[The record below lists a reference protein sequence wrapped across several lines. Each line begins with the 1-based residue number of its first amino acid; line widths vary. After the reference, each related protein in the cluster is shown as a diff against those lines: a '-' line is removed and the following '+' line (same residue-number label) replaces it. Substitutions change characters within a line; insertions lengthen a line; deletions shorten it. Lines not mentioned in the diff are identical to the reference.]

1 VVGMDVIKLTGRD
14 VQRHPMITSILDL
27 YQ

>member
-1 VVGMDVIKLTGRD
+1 VVGMAVIKLTGRD
-14 VQRHPMITSILDL
+14 VQRHPMITAILNL